1 MREGIYGEDILL
13 DQSMQAVVR
22 ANVALAVSEG
32 TQTALQDIKLRLFTP
47 LGGLFYDSE
56 FGSGLIEFVKD
67 ENTVTNRLAL
77 AAEVKRRI
85 NMDPRVTFGSVS
97 CEVLSWDHTGVI
109 LETLFELIDE
119 THPFNLIIEIGG
131 DMEMVVKDGNPD

>member
-22 ANVALAVSEG
+22 ANGELAVSEG

-77 AAEVKRRI
+77 AAEVKRRS
-85 NMDPRVTFGSVS
+85 NMDPRVTF
-97 CEVLSWDHTGVI
+97 
-109 LETLFELIDE
+109 
-119 THPFNLIIEIGG
+119 
-131 DMEMVVKDGNPD
+131 